1 MRSTT
6 NAPWVVMPETRQTFA
21 IDPDQCIVWL
31 NRTAV
36 VPEHRRAD
44 QFIASSE
51 MARSGKSEP
60 AFLPVKVTIFL

>member
-1 MRSTT
+1 
-6 NAPWVVMPETRQTFA
+6 MPETWQTFA
-21 IDPDQCIVWL
+21 IDLDQCIVCL
-31 NRTAV
+31 NRTV
-36 VPEHRRAD
+36 GVREHRRAD

>member
-1 MRSTT
+1 LLSTPI
-6 NAPWVVMPETRQTFA
+6 NV
-21 IDPDQCIVWL
+21 IVWL
-31 NRTAV
+31 QRTIAARD
-36 VPEHRRAD
+36 HRRAD

>member
-1 MRSTT
+1 MRLGLSCRERGRPLLSTPI
-6 NAPWVVMPETRQTFA
+6 NV
-21 IDPDQCIVWL
+21 IVWL
-31 NRTAV
+31 QRTIAARD
-36 VPEHRRAD
+36 HRRAD